1 MNTNALKGKGGGA
14 GLKQNKFVSTEQLIH
29 NANIKILVNC
39 NEWNV
44 IECWIQKKIVKDIFG
59 QLEKLNIDWILGD
72 IMEFSESVFWDVI
85 IVSQFYKECPHS

>member
-14 GLKQNKFVSTEQLIH
+14 GLKQNKFVPTEQLIH